1 MKMGLGERAV
11 ETRVILVKKRGA
23 GTEHKHAPKKGTY
36 FSSSPRTGLE
46 APSQPSCRGCLGLIF
61 KRLPARWEDDGKG
74 DKKPQVL
81 LRQEQRSLIGPFSS
95 PQSGTK
101 EGWFCLNTGKWA

>member
-11 ETRVILVKKRGA
+11 ETRVILVKKSGA

-61 KRLPARWEDDGKG
+61 KRLPARWEDDGKE
-74 DKKPQVL
+74 DKKP
-81 LRQEQRSLIGPFSS
+81 SS
-95 PQSGTK
+95 PQ
-101 EGWFCLNTGKWA
+101 TGAEISDRTIFLSTVRD